1 MKECMF
7 FDANCRIGNSMNA
20 PGPDAKELL
29 SDMDFYGVDKS
40 LVRHAAIPTGA
51 LASNRNLAEMLLAD
65 DSGRL
70 TGVWCILPG
79 QCDEQPEPDR
89 FFAQMKKNRI
99 GALTL
104 SPFEHRYV
112 PCRWT
117 LGKILDAA
125 AERRI
130 PVLLDAFAGK
140 WAELYSFVKEF
151 PENIF
156 IYFETCG
163 KWGTDRQIR
172 PLLEN
177 LPHFYFGTTG
187 YWNPEGLRDLAEIY
201 GPDRI
206 LYASGFP
213 VYNQGSQMLQIR
225 QSGLDEKSIAKMAG
239 LNLENLLKGAQI

>member
-29 SDMDFYGVDKS
+29 SDMDAYGVDKS

-51 LASNRNLAEMLLAD
+51 LSSNRSLAEMLRAD
-65 DSGRL
+65 ETGRL
-70 TGVWCILPG
+70 TGVWCILPD
-79 QCDEQPEPDR
+79 QCGEIPSPDR
-89 FFAQMKKNRI
+89 FFAEMKENRI

-125 AERRI
+125 AERRV

-140 WAELYSFVKEF
+140 WPELYSFLKEF

-156 IYFETCG
+156 LYLEAWG

-177 LPHFYFGTTG
+177 FPRFYFGTTG
-187 YWNPEGLRDLAEIY
+187 YWIPEGLRDLAEIY
-201 GPDRI
+201 GADRI

-213 VYNQGSQMLQIR
+213 AFNQGNQMLQLK
-225 QSGLDEKSIAKMAG
+225 QSGLDEKSIAKIAG
-239 LNLENLLKGAQI
+239 LNLEKLLKGAQL

>member
-29 SDMDFYGVDKS
+29 SDMDYYGVDKA

-51 LASNRNLAEMLLAD
+51 LASNRNLGEMLRDD

-70 TGVWCILPG
+70 TGVWCILPD
-79 QCDEQPEPDR
+79 QCGEISSPDR
-89 FFAQMKKNRI
+89 FFAEMKTNRI

-117 LGKILDAA
+117 LGRIMDAA
-125 AERRI
+125 VERSV

-140 WAELYSFVKEF
+140 WTELYSFVKEF
-151 PENIF
+151 PENVF
-156 IYFETCG
+156 LYFETWG

-187 YWNPEGLRDLAEIY
+187 YWNPEGLRDLADLY
-201 GPDRI
+201 GAERI

-213 VYNQGSQMLQIR
+213 TFNQGNQMLQIK
-225 QSGLDEKSIAKMAG
+225 QSGLDEKSIAEIAG

>member
-29 SDMDFYGVDKS
+29 SDMNTYGVDKA

-51 LASNRNLAEMLLAD
+51 LSSNRFLAEMLRTD

-70 TGVWCILPG
+70 VGVWCILPD
-79 QCDEQPEPDR
+79 QCGEIPPPAR
-89 FFAQMKKNRI
+89 FFTEMKENRI

-117 LGKILDAA
+117 LGKIMDAA
-125 AERRI
+125 AERRV

-140 WAELYSFVKEF
+140 WPELYSFLKEF
-151 PENIF
+151 PENVF
-156 IYFETCG
+156 LYFDAWG

-177 LPHFYFGTTG
+177 FPRFYFGTTG
-187 YWNPEGLRDLAEIY
+187 YWIPEGLRDLAEIY
-201 GPDRI
+201 GAERI

-213 VYNQGSQMLQIR
+213 TFNQGNQMLQLK
-225 QSGLDEKSIAKMAG
+225 QSGLDKAAIEKIAG
-239 LNLENLLKGAQI
+239 LNLEKRLKGAQL